1 VGETSG
7 QTSTAE
13 PPLGIFEAKCDEKGR
28 VKLPVR
34 FAAYL
39 KSLEDKFFVT
49 TLDMRIARIYPRKV
63 WERNQNLFEDAG
75 DDSDSAEDI
84 AFIANVYGDF
94 SEIDE
99 NGRVLMPT
107 ELRRKLEIEKQPV
120 WLDYYR
126 GRVNVFGKR
135 VYDERMNRATVN
147 LTDKVRQLEKRGLK

>member
-1 VGETSG
+1 MDETSG
-7 QTSTAE
+7 QVSIAE

-75 DDSDSAEDI
+75 EDSDSAEDI

-126 GRVNVFGKR
+126 GRINVFGKKI
-135 VYDERMNRATVN
+135 YDERMNRATVN
-147 LTDKVRQLEKRGLK
+147 LPDKVRALEKKGLK

>member
-1 VGETSG
+1 MGEVGSEV
-7 QTSTAE
+7 STPE

-34 FAAYL
+34 FATYL

-49 TLDMRIARIYPRKV
+49 TLDMRVARIYPRKV

-75 DDSDSAEDI
+75 EDSDSAEDI

-107 ELRRKLEIEKQPV
+107 ELRRKLELEKQPV
-120 WLDYYR
+120 WMDYYR
-126 GRVNVFGKR
+126 GRVNVFGRKI
-135 VYDERMNRATVN
+135 YDERMNRATVG
-147 LTDKVRQLEKRGLK
+147 LTDKVRLLEKRGLK